1 MFSRDLDLSA
11 AARGVW
17 GDARPEG
24 SCVRWF
30 MVAEPLG
37 TPRIMEVGE

>member
-1 MFSRDLDLSA
+1 MFSRDLDRSA

-17 GDARPEG
+17 GDARSEG

-37 TPRIMEVGE
+37 TPGIRGVGE